1 MYKEFVRG
9 AFNGLI
15 AGSLVAI
22 IILLLKRK
30 NVSFSFTTAII
41 LAILLG
47 ASVGVLNAFGYS
59 YAGDELRTGA
69 IVALLFGQKELFKEK
84 PLLIFGKTILFSVVI
99 ALIFFL
105 SKFMITRIL

>member
-59 YAGDELRTGA
+59 YAGDGLITGV

-84 PLLIFGKTILFSVVI
+84 PLLIFGKIILFGVVI